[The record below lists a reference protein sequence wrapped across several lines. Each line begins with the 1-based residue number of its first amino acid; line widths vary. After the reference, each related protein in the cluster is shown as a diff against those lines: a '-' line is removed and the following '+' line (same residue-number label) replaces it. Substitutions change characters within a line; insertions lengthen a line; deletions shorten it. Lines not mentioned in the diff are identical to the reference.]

1 MKKKK
6 NKSTMFMG
14 RSTRPATVATDDR
27 VSHELFGEGVALN
40 VRVAANSEYYY
51 VDTEFDEAYGH
62 PRGNTPTRFRTM
74 RDDFLK
80 KIEVPAPIEED
91 TINLGEAEGDV
102 VPIGAK

>member
-1 MKKKK
+1 
-6 NKSTMFMG
+6 MFAG

-40 VRVAANSEYYY
+40 VRMAANSEYYY
-51 VDTEFDEAYGH
+51 VDTEFDDEVGH
-62 PRGNTPTRFRTM
+62 PEGNTPTRFRTM

-80 KIEVPAPIEED
+80 KIKSPAPVEGDI
-91 TINLGEAEGDV
+91 INLGEAEGDV